1 MATKGRFTIGLLWA
15 TSLVIASAGAGVAST
30 LITGKQIKDE
40 SVTGRDI
47 QNGSIHRIDLAPDAK
62 SRGLVGLQLV
72 TKAEKPPPS
81 GPPPSYG
88 VPPSLTAAKCPRGK
102 KVVGGGY
109 SAVPGTDVTRNHP
122 SADLKAWLV
131 EVSGGFSFPSY
142 GPGNGSRVTVYAIC
156 VKAS

>member
-1 MATKGRFTIGLLWA
+1 MTTKEKLMIGALWA
-15 TSLVIASAGAGVAST
+15 SGLVIASAGAGFAST

-40 SVTGRDI
+40 SLTGRDI
-47 QNGSIHRIDLAPDAK
+47 RNGSIHRIDLASDAK
-62 SRGLVGLQLV
+62 AKGLLGLQLV
-72 TKAEKPPPS
+72 TKAEKPPPT

-88 VPPSLTAAKCPRGK
+88 IPPSKTAAKCPRGK

-109 SAVPGTDVTRNHP
+109 SAVPGTDVTRSHP

-131 EVSGGFSFPSY
+131 EVSGGFWFPSY
-142 GPGNGSRVTVYAIC
+142 GTGAGSRVTAYAIC